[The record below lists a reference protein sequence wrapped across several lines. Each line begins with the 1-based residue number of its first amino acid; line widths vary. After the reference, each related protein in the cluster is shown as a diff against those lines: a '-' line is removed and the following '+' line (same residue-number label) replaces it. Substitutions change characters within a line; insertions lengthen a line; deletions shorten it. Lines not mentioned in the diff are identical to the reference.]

1 MRGTILMQ
9 GGFKL
14 LDGEKMEI
22 IMKAAKTLNLDPI
35 EEKLWPRKMNLNI
48 HEGDSIRTLIK
59 NVEFIMRVTVAKSA
73 SKEYGFICLF
83 TDGSGTYWF
92 KVSRGFATAI
102 NESISSLEKLIDD
115 AEGKNLDE
123 AEHEKINIIYRL
135 LNGMYE

>member
-1 MRGTILMQ
+1 
-9 GGFKL
+9 
-14 LDGEKMEI
+14 
-22 IMKAAKTLNLDPI
+22 
-35 EEKLWPRKMNLNI
+35 MNLNI

-123 AEHEKINIIYRL
+123 AEKEKINIIYRL

>member
-1 MRGTILMQ
+1 MKNLKKLTLTLAILMLASVNAQ
-9 GGFKL
+9 VFAGGI
-14 LDGEKMEI
+14 G
-22 IMKAAKTLNLDPI
+22 
-35 EEKLWPRKMNLNI
+35 
-48 HEGDSIRTLIK
+48 
-59 NVEFIMRVTVAKSA
+59 FIDYKKVQDNYAYAKSA

-123 AEHEKINIIYRL
+123 AEKEKINIIYRL